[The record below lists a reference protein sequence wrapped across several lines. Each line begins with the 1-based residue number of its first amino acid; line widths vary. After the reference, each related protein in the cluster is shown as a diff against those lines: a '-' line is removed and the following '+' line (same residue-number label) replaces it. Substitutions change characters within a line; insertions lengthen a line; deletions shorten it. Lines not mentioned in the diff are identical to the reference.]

1 MSEQLITVGLNS
13 QPIAAVFGQ
22 IIRRSGG
29 GTRGLMRDVAGIM
42 LSEVEDNF
50 AAQGRPRWLELK
62 SVNLARAG
70 YSKSKA
76 GKWAFRKRNSKP
88 GYMILQDTGRLASSI
103 TQAFSADSASV
114 GTNLVYA
121 AIHQFGGRTKAHLI
135 RAKNARAL
143 ATPYGPRK
151 SVQHPGSV
159 IPARPFLTISQAGEG
174 KILRVGEAF
183 LAGVIGA

>member
-1 MSEQLITVGLNS
+1 MSDQLISVSLNS
-13 QPIAAVFGQ
+13 QPIAALFGQ

-29 GTRGLMRDVAGIM
+29 GTRPLMREVAGIM

-70 YSKSKA
+70 YKRDKKGRQALPRNRKA
-76 GKWAFRKRNSKP
+76 S
-88 GYMILQDTGRLASSI
+88 YQILQDTGRLASSI
-103 TQAFSADSASV
+103 TQAFDSGTATV

-121 AIHQFGGRTKAHLI
+121 AIHHFGGRTKAHLI

-143 ATPYGPRK
+143 NTPYGPRK

-159 IPARPFLTISQAGEG
+159 IPARPFLTISPAGEG
-174 KILRVGEAF
+174 HILRAGEAF
-183 LAGVIGA
+183 LAGVIGG